1 MSLLSDEEIHA
12 AIKGAKQVGHEYAGW
27 VKDQRIAWGRAIEAA
42 ILAKLASA
50 ELPVTVWVDVPH
62 FTFTA
67 AQLHEAHSSGF
78 AAGAASQ
85 LSAEPVA
92 FTDEDFMHI
101 FVSADI
107 ALDCGATIELYTRR
121 AAK

>member
-27 VKDQRIAWGRAIEAA
+27 VKDQRMAWGRAIEAA

-50 ELPVTVWVDVPH
+50 ELPVTVLEHVH
-62 FTFTA
+62 FF
-67 AQLHEAHSSGF
+67 AQRHEAHAQGF

-85 LSAEPVA
+85 LSVEPVA
-92 FTDEDFMHI
+92 FTDEDFMNI
-101 FVSADI
+101 FVSKDI
-107 ALDCGATIELYTRR
+107 AQDCGATIELYTRMEV
-121 AAK
+121 K